1 VSDGERR
8 YFLVVSVIAT
18 LSLTTIGGTF
28 ALERYVGPAD
38 EILPFL
44 TTSLRT
50 APDAPHPAPPPA
62 AASEPEPELNG
73 EARVPCVAALVAQ
86 NHESHFLPPLELDE
100 RELGCQP
107 MFD

>member
-1 VSDGERR
+1 MSDGERR

-50 APDAPHPAPPPA
+50 TPAAPPA

-86 NHESHFLPPLELDE
+86 SHESHFLPPLELDE